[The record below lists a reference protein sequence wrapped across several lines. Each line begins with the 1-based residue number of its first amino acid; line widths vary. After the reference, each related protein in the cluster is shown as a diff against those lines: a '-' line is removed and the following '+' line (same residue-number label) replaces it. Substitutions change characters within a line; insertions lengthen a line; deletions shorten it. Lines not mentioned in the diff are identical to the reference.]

1 MLQLGHTRKNAKQ
14 VIIMTIAGIAVIIGL
29 VVLTIS
35 YICYR
40 IAFFS
45 PIKNREAIPE
55 TKGKQ
60 FEPYRDTM
68 RRIFTQ
74 LAARDYEDVTITSH
88 DGLELAGKYYHIK
101 DGAPLA
107 IAFHGY
113 RSCGMTD
120 FAGGSELCFD
130 MEHNLLLVDQRSHG
144 KSQGRAI
151 TFGILERLDCLRWI
165 HFAVSRFGADV
176 QILLYGISMGA
187 TTVLMAS
194 ALDLPKNV
202 KAIVADCPYSSPSAI
217 IKAVARKMHYP
228 TFLAYPFIV
237 LGAKIFGG
245 FDLNAT
251 TAAEAVKKAQVPI
264 LIIHGE
270 ADGFVPAAMSE
281 EVMQASP
288 EMVKRVTFPGADH
301 GISYLVDEIRYRK
314 IVTEFISNVLK

>member
-1 MLQLGHTRKNAKQ
+1 
-14 VIIMTIAGIAVIIGL
+14 MTIAGILVIIGL
-29 VVLTIS
+29 IILAIS
-35 YICYR
+35 YYCYR
-40 IAFFS
+40 VAFFS

-55 TKGKQ
+55 TKGPQ
-60 FEPYRDTM
+60 FEPHRDTM

-130 MEHNLLLVDQRSHG
+130 MEQNLLLVDQRSHG
-144 KSQGRAI
+144 KSQGSAI

-165 HFAVSRFGADV
+165 HFAVSRFGKDV
-176 QILLYGISMGA
+176 EIMLYGISMGA

-202 KAIVADCPYSSPSAI
+202 KGILADCPYSSPSAI
-217 IKAVARKMHYP
+217 IKSVCKQKHYP
-228 TFLAYPFIV
+228 PNLSYPFIL
-237 LGAKIFGG
+237 LGAKLFGR

-251 TAAEAVKKAQVPI
+251 TAAEAVKLAKVPI

-270 ADGFVPAAMSE
+270 ADGFVPAAMSA
-281 EVMQASP
+281 EVCNACP
-288 EMVKRVTFPGADH
+288 DRVQRYTFPGADH
-301 GISYLVDEIRYRK
+301 GISYLVDEPRYRR
-314 IVTEFISNVLK
+314 IVEEFVSGALK